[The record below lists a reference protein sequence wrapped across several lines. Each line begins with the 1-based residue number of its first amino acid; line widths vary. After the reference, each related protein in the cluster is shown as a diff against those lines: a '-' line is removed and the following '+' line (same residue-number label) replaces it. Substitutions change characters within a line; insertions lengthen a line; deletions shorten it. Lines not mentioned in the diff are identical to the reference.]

1 MDDKKI
7 VSIAPG
13 ARANPDLTPEQT
25 RMLNALDQTRQRV
38 LEGRL
43 LSVAIAGYMADNRYM
58 IRWAGYGNAMAAC
71 VGSVAKLMHDMCA
84 DCDEDDTQNG
94 PRAVE

>member
-1 MDDKKI
+1 MTDKKI

-13 ARANPDLTPEQT
+13 AKNGYDLTPEQT

-43 LSVAIAGYMADNRYM
+43 LSVAIAGYMADDRYM
-58 IRWAGYGNAMAAC
+58 IRWAGYRDAMAAC

-84 DCDEDDTQNG
+84 ECAEDDTQNG
-94 PRAVE
+94 PRPVK